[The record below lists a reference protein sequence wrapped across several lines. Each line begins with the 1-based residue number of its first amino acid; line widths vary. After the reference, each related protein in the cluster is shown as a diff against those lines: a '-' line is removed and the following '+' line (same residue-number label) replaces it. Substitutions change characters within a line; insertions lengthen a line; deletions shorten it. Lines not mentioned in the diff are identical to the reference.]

1 VSAPRARELPVGS
14 VVALRTHA
22 WVKFGVDH
30 WLATGE
36 DESFRDVNVQS
47 GLNNGAI
54 VLRVGDGSE
63 L

>member
-1 VSAPRARELPVGS
+1 
-14 VVALRTHA
+14 
-22 WVKFGVDH
+22 VDH